1 MLWPAVVLYLAERT
15 HPGTFMAELVV
26 KGIHDSQQLRLPLN
40 ERSAMV
46 LGRGER
52 ADLAV
57 PWDLL
62 ISRRHAQIRWTGE
75 KLQVRKLDTGRND
88 ILYRGRACP
97 EFEMDLGEEFQIGKT
112 TFRFESL
119 QTVAEPA
126 WPLHQPGLEMLS
138 DGGFQTPARWLEV
151 LSRLPRTIANS
162 STDEDFARCVVSI
175 VLETLPRVDTVAVL
189 HLMGMETGAPTHL
202 RSLCWDSRKPESS
215 NFQISRTIVKECLQR
230 QQSLIHLWN
239 AADSNPGTGTGIL
252 YTQSDIFDWTFCV
265 PMITQEASW
274 GWCLYMS
281 GFLDCE
287 ALPVLQ
293 GREQLHEELRFVELL
308 AQFIGALRDLRL
320 LENRKEGRKQFFPP
334 AIRDH
339 LSSAGGDSMLRPR
352 ENDISVLFCQFRQT
366 AETRKAQSAE
376 LVASARS
383 TTGHSRKS
391 PKGLLPEVDL
401 SELTKSVERNFQVMS
416 QSIFAHQGVMA
427 DFQGDSCMSFWG
439 WPLPTNDGP
448 LPACRTALAMR
459 RAQLQHPALRQ
470 ARLICGIAHGPGLA
484 GQIGT
489 EDQCK
494 MGVFGHVVNLGS
506 RLRSMARQIKAGI
519 LLDAAAGEYV
529 KEHLPRSEG
538 RSRKLG
544 QFRPKGM
551 EQSTTVYE
559 LLLPVEIDP
568 TISDQHLADFEG
580 AVELIS
586 RGDWEEAK
594 QLLHSLPSEDPCKHF
609 LIMMI
614 AINDY
619 IPPSRWDGVFSLL
632 AK

>member
-1 MLWPAVVLYLAERT
+1 
-15 HPGTFMAELVV
+15 MAELVV
-26 KGIHDSQQLRLPLN
+26 KGIHDSQQIRLPLA
-40 ERSAMV
+40 ERSVMV

-62 ISRRHAQIRWTGE
+62 ISRRHAQVRWFGE

-88 ILYRGRACP
+88 IIYRGRSCD
-97 EFEMDLGEEFQIGKT
+97 EFEMGLGEEFQIGKT
-112 TFRFESL
+112 SFRFESP
-119 QTVAEPA
+119 QAVPEPA
-126 WPLHQPGLEMLS
+126 WPLNQPGLEMLS

-151 LSRLPRTIANS
+151 LSRLPRTIAS
-162 STDEDFARCVVSI
+162 TTTDEDFARCVVGI
-175 VLETLPRVDTVAVL
+175 VLETLPRVDTIAVL

-215 NFQISRTIVKECLQR
+215 NFQISRTLVKESLQR
-230 QQSLIHLWN
+230 PQSLIHLWN
-239 AADSNPGTGTGIL
+239 ADNSNSGTPTGIL

-265 PMITQEASW
+265 PLITQEASW

-287 ALPVLQ
+287 HLPILE

-320 LENRKEGRKQFFPP
+320 LESRKEGRRQFFPP

-339 LSSAGGDSMLRPR
+339 LSGVGGDSMLRPR
-352 ENDISVLFCQFRQT
+352 ENDISVLFCQFRGT
-366 AETRKAQSAE
+366 AEGRNSHST
-376 LVASARS
+376 VITPSARS
-383 TTGHSRKS
+383 AEAPSKKS
-391 PKGLLPEVDL
+391 QSVMLPELDL
-401 SELTKSVERNFQVMS
+401 SEFSKSVDQHFQVMS
-416 QSIFAHQGVMA
+416 NSIFAHQGVMA
-427 DFQGDSCMSFWG
+427 DFQGDSCMAFWG

-448 LPACRTALAMR
+448 LPACRTALGMR
-459 RAQLQHPALRQ
+459 QLQLQHPSLFSS
-470 ARLICGIAHGPGLA
+470 RLICGIAHGPGLA

-506 RLRSMARQIKAGI
+506 RLRSMARQIKSGI
-519 LLDAAAGEYV
+519 LLDAVTGEYV

-538 RSRKLG
+538 RCRKLG

-568 TISDQHLADFEG
+568 TISDQHLCDFEG

-586 RGDWEEAK
+586 RGDWEQAK
-594 QLLHSLPSEDPCKHF
+594 QLLHVLPSEDPCKHF

-614 AINDY
+614 AINEY
-619 IPPSRWDGVFSLL
+619 SPPPRWDGVFSLL

>member
-1 MLWPAVVLYLAERT
+1 
-15 HPGTFMAELVV
+15 MADLVV
-26 KGIHDSQQLRLPLN
+26 KGIHDSQQLRLPLS
-40 ERSAMV
+40 ERSAMI

-62 ISRRHAQIRWTGE
+62 ISRRHAQVRWNGE
-75 KLQVRKLDTGRND
+75 RLQVRKLDTGRND
-88 ILYRGRACP
+88 ILYRGRACD
-97 EFEMDLGEEFQIGKT
+97 EFEVHLGEEFQIGKT
-112 TFRFESL
+112 TFLFEAP
-119 QTVAEPA
+119 QTIAEPA
-126 WPLHQPGLEMLS
+126 WPVNQSGLEMLS

-162 STDEDFARCVVSI
+162 TTDEDFARCVVGI
-175 VLETLPRVDTVAVL
+175 VLEILPRVDTVAVL
-189 HLMGMETGAPTHL
+189 HLMGMESGTPTHL

-239 AADSNPGTGTGIL
+239 SDNSHAGSAAGIL
-252 YTQSDIFDWTFCV
+252 YTQSDVFDWTFCV

-287 ALPVLQ
+287 TLPILD

-320 LENRKEGRKQFFPP
+320 LESRKEGRKQFFPP

-339 LSSAGGDSMLRPR
+339 LASTSGDSMLRPR
-352 ENDISVLFCQFRQT
+352 ENDISVLFCQFRAT
-366 AETRKAQSAE
+366 AEARTSPASERVSSSGSAKAPSPTSQVAVLAPVNLLELSQS
-376 LVASARS
+376 
-383 TTGHSRKS
+383 
-391 PKGLLPEVDL
+391 VD
-401 SELTKSVERNFQVMS
+401 RHFQVMS
-416 QSIFAHQGVMA
+416 QSIFAQQGVMA

-459 RAQLQHPALRQ
+459 QAQLHDPALMQ
-470 ARLICGIAHGPGLA
+470 TRLIGGIAHGPGLA

-506 RLRSMARQIKAGI
+506 RLRSMARQVRSGI
-519 LLDAAAGEYV
+519 LMDAATGEYV

-551 EQSTTVYE
+551 EQSATVYE

-586 RGDWEEAK
+586 RGEWEEAK
-594 QLLHSLPSEDPCKHF
+594 HLLHSLPSEDPCKHF

-614 AINDY
+614 AINGY
-619 IPPSRWDGVFSLL
+619 SPPPRCDGVFSLL

>member
-1 MLWPAVVLYLAERT
+1 
-15 HPGTFMAELVV
+15 MAELVV
-26 KGIHDSQQLRLPLN
+26 KGIHDSQQLRLPLT
-40 ERSAMV
+40 ERSVMV

-62 ISRRHAQIRWTGE
+62 ISRRHAQVRWYGE

-88 ILYRGRACP
+88 ILYRGRSCDD
-97 EFEMDLGEEFQIGKT
+97 FELDLGEEFQIGKT
-112 TFRFESL
+112 TFRFEAP
-119 QTVAEPA
+119 QAIPEPA
-126 WPLHQPGLEMLS
+126 WPLGNSGVDVLS
-138 DGGFQTPARWLEV
+138 DGGFQTPSRWLEV

-162 STDEDFARCVVSI
+162 TTDEDFARCVVSI
-175 VLETLPRVDTVAVL
+175 VLETLPRVDTAAVL
-189 HLMGMETGAPTHL
+189 HLMGMESGAPTHL

-215 NFQISRTIVKECLQR
+215 NFQISRTLVKECLQR

-239 AADSNPGTGTGIL
+239 ADNSNAEPI

-281 GFLDCE
+281 GFLDCG
-287 ALPVLQ
+287 ALPILE

-320 LENRKEGRKQFFPP
+320 LESRKEGRKQFFPP

-339 LSSAGGDSMLRPR
+339 LSGMGGDSILRPR
-352 ENDISVLFCQFRQT
+352 ENDISVLFCQFRGH
-366 AETRKAQSAE
+366 AEGRNSHSTVLVPQVRSAQAHSPKSQSA
-376 LVASARS
+376 LATA
-383 TTGHSRKS
+383 T
-391 PKGLLPEVDL
+391 DL
-401 SELTKSVERNFQVMS
+401 SEFSKSVERHFQVMS
-416 QSIFAHQGVMA
+416 SSIFAQHGVMA
-427 DFQGDSCMSFWG
+427 DFQGDSCMAFWG

-459 RAQLQHPALRQ
+459 QAQLAHPAISSS
-470 ARLICGIAHGPGLA
+470 RLICGIAHGPGLA

-506 RLRSMARQIKAGI
+506 RLRSMARQIKSGI
-519 LLDAAAGEYV
+519 LLDAATGEYV

-538 RSRKLG
+538 RARKLG

-559 LLLPVEIDP
+559 LLLPTEIDP

-580 AVELIS
+580 AVEWIS
-586 RGDWEEAK
+586 RGNWEEAK

-614 AINDY
+614 ALNEY
-619 IPPSRWDGVFSLL
+619 SPPPRWDGVFSLL